1 MQVLNAMQ
9 LKNGAKAEHNRIG
22 NITQPLQ
29 FLSPKDKDGEWA
41 SWNIDWLEWNG
52 LKQVK
57 RNARRLS
64 KNYKLAK
71 GIIDKTDYIVEEDNE
86 YADVIDILTKEDNSA
101 LELKFYPI
109 IPNVVNVLVAEF
121 AKRATKLTYRA
132 VDDISY
138 NEMLEQKRV
147 AVEDVLLKDAEV
159 KIGSALVEQG
169 LDPSSQEA
177 QEQLSPDALK
187 QLPEIESYF

>member
-57 RNARRLS
+57 RNARR
-64 KNYKLAK
+64 
-71 GIIDKTDYIVEEDNE
+71 
-86 YADVIDILTKEDNSA
+86 
-101 LELKFYPI
+101 P
-109 IPNVVNVLVAEF
+109 
-121 AKRATKLTYRA
+121 
-132 VDDISY
+132 
-138 NEMLEQKRV
+138 
-147 AVEDVLLKDAEV
+147 
-159 KIGSALVEQG
+159 
-169 LDPSSQEA
+169 
-177 QEQLSPDALK
+177 
-187 QLPEIESYF
+187 